1 MDNIEQDV
9 KVLKKILNSDLFL
22 GKFPVID
29 RVFVDKKHG
38 NNIGIVLSINDPQY
52 WAMNSEIIS
61 YIYSLAKMAGVT
73 SRFQIYP

>member
-22 GKFPVID
+22 GRYPIID
-29 RVFVDKKHG
+29 RVFVDKRYG
-38 NNIGIVLSINDPQY
+38 NNIDIVMSINDPQF
-52 WAMNSEIIS
+52 WAMRDEIIS
-61 YIYSLAKMAGVT
+61 YIYDIVKMAGVT

>member
-1 MDNIEQDV
+1 MNDIEQDI
-9 KVLKKILNSDLFL
+9 KVLKKILNSELFL

-38 NNIGIVLSINDPQY
+38 NNIDIVLSINDPQF
-52 WAMNSEIIS
+52 WAMNSEIMS